1 MSCLPPNVYI
11 QNLLEFIDKQFNVFI
26 LRSKDFIVQTNVMKS
41 SCTFSQTL
49 IFAWYLNQYDVDH
62 LGNIYIKTIIILDS
76 KRAEWNLQKRQLDYG
91 KYFVTVKVAFTSQP
105 RITSTALGFFD
116 IIKSP
121 LTADIS
127 GGNKVTRGK
136 QSAITLD
143 GSLSKDPDVEPGDHS
158 SMQFIWLCKRRQE
171 TFPTD
176 PIASFPVITP
186 SSGPGS
192 GGCFGTGVGKLSS
205 SDIKV
210 TLETGAMMVG
220 ELYDV
225 KLIVKKDDRE
235 DEFLQEIEIVSGD
248 PPDVAIR

>member
-1 MSCLPPNVYI
+1 M
-11 QNLLEFIDKQFNVFI
+11 
-26 LRSKDFIVQTNVMKS
+26 TS
-41 SCTFSQTL
+41 SCNSSQTL
-49 IFAWYLNQYDVDH
+49 IFAWYLYQYDVDH
-62 LGNIYIKTIIILDS
+62 LGKIYIKSRIILDS
-76 KRAEWNLQKRQLDYG
+76 KRAEWNIQKRQLDYG
-91 KYFVTVKVAFTSQP
+91 QYFVDLKVAFASQP
-105 RITSTALGFFD
+105 LITSSALGFFD

-136 QSAITLD
+136 QSVITLD
-143 GSLSKDPDVEPGDHS
+143 GSLSKDPDVDFGDHS
-158 SMQFIWLCKRRQE
+158 LMQFIWLCKRRQE
-171 TFPTD
+171 TFPTG

-225 KLIVKKDDRE
+225 KLILIKDDRE
-235 DEFLQEIEIVSGD
+235 DDFLQEIEIVSGN
-248 PPDVAIR
+248 PPYVAIR